1 MKIDLFNF
9 DEFVKV
15 NNLKEVT
22 DPVLFLKGT
31 IPSPNG
37 LLSTDIFG
45 ISMRDRKATYAYI
58 DLGSNFLH
66 PFIYKLLK
74 RLNRNFES
82 VIHSTKNFTIKN
94 GVLVEDEN
102 GETGLVFLYN
112 NWEKINFTKNDSLM
126 RNERVDVLNAYEKTE
141 LFCSKWLVIPA
152 FYRDVNL
159 QNMGKG
165 KLSHHEIN
173 DKYARLIRLTN
184 IIKSN
189 NEFSY
194 TLGTTSAKIQETL
207 VEIYDLL
214 KSKIEKKHGMIRK
227 NILGK
232 SIDYGGRVVISA
244 PTFHAESYKDM
255 PVDLYH
261 VGVPLSYCC
270 SLFTPFIVAWV
281 RNFFKREFE
290 QVGDRYPYMEDDRTI
305 RYVKLKDP
313 ETYFDDEMIKK
324 QIDRF
329 IKAPVDRF
337 KEIEVPVE
345 DDKLSYIH
353 IAFTGRYYSET
364 NPEDE
369 STIFNRNATWCDI
382 LYQAAYEVCSD
393 KHVYVTRY
401 PIVDYFGTFPC
412 KIHVMSTIETMP
424 VMING
429 TVYKYYPKID
439 LKTPK
444 EKVAIS
450 FLDTVTMSNV
460 YLTGLGGD
468 YDGDQISIKGLFTQE
483 ANKEAEEAMMSKAHL
498 LTISGDNI
506 RTSSKESIQ
515 TLYELTKF

>member
-9 DEFVKV
+9 EKMIEV

-45 ISMRDRKATYAYI
+45 ISMKDRKTTYAYI
-58 DLGSNFLH
+58 DLGSEFLH

-82 VIHSTKNFTIKN
+82 LVHSTKNFKIEN

-102 GETGLVFLYN
+102 GETGLAFLYK
-112 NWEKINFTKNDSLM
+112 NWEKLNFTKNDSLM
-126 RNERVDVLNAYEKTE
+126 RNERVDVLNAYTKKE
-141 LFCSKWLVIPA
+141 LFTRYWLVIPA

-159 QNMGKG
+159 QSMGKG
-165 KLSHHEIN
+165 TISHHEIN
-173 DKYARLIRLTN
+173 DKYARLIRLSS

-194 TLGTTSAKIQETL
+194 TLGTTTAKIQESL

-270 SLFTPFIVAWV
+270 SLFTPFITAWV
-281 RNFFKREFE
+281 RNFFRREFE
-290 QVGDRYPYMEDDRTI
+290 QIGEQYPLAQKDGTV
-305 RYVKLKDP
+305 RYVKLKEP

-329 IKAPVDRF
+329 IKAAIDRF
-337 KEIEVPVE
+337 APIEVPVD
-345 DDKLSYIH
+345 DDKLEYININFVARH
-353 IAFTGRYYSET
+353 YSKD
-364 NPEDE
+364 NPDSL
-369 STIFNRNATWCDI
+369 STIINRPITWCDI
-382 LYQAAYEVCSD
+382 LYQAAYEVCTD
-393 KHVYVTRY
+393 KMVYITRY

-424 VMING
+424 VKINN

-439 LKTPK
+439 LDTSK

-460 YLTGLGGD
+460 YLKGLGGI
-468 YDGDQISIKGLFTQE
+468 YSCHC
-483 ANKEAEEAMMSKAHL
+483 A
-498 LTISGDNI
+498 
-506 RTSSKESIQ
+506 
-515 TLYELTKF
+515 

>member
-1 MKIDLFNF
+1 MKIDLFDF
-9 DEFVKV
+9 DEMVRV

-45 ISMRDRKATYAYI
+45 VSMKDRKTTYAYI
-58 DLGSNFLH
+58 DLGSKFLH

-82 VIHSTKNFTIKN
+82 IVHSTKTFKIEN
-94 GVLVEDEN
+94 GVLIEDEN
-102 GETGLVFLYN
+102 GETGLAFLYK
-112 NWEKINFTKNDSLM
+112 NWEKIVFTKNDSLM
-126 RNERVDVLNAYEKTE
+126 RNERVDVLNAYTKKE

-159 QNMGKG
+159 QNMSKG

-173 DKYARLIRLTN
+173 DKYARLIRLSS
-184 IIKSN
+184 IVKSN

-194 TLGTTSAKIQETL
+194 TLGTTTAKIQETL
-207 VEIYDLL
+207 VEIYDLI

-244 PTFHAESYKDM
+244 PTFHSETYKDM

-270 SLFTPFIVAWV
+270 SLFTPFIISWV
-281 RNFFKREFE
+281 RNFFRREFE
-290 QVGDRYPYMEDDRTI
+290 QIGQQYPILQKDNTI
-305 RYVKLKDP
+305 RYVKLKEP

-329 IKAPVDRF
+329 IKAPIDRF
-337 KEIEVPVE
+337 KAIEVPV
-345 DDKLSYIH
+345 DDEKLDFIN
-353 IAFTGRYYSET
+353 IKLTGRYYDEH
-364 NPEDE
+364 NPEYE
-369 STIFNRNATWCDI
+369 GSIFDRPATWCDI
-382 LYQAAYEVCSD
+382 LYQAAYDVCTD

-424 VMING
+424 VMVNNKI
-429 TVYKYYPKID
+429 YKYYPKID
-439 LKTPK
+439 LATSK

-460 YLTGLGGD
+460 YLKGLGGD
-468 YDGDQISIKGLFTQE
+468 YDGYYSHCI
-483 ANKEAEEAMMSKAHL
+483 
-498 LTISGDNI
+498 
-506 RTSSKESIQ
+506 
-515 TLYELTKF
+515 